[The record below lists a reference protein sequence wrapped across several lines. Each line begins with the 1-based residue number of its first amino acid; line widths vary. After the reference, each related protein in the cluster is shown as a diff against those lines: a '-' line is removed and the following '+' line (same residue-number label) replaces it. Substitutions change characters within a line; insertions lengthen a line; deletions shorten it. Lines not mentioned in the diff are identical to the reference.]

1 MALFAVTLVISTL
14 SAVFLAPPEG
24 ALAAPANTTDW
35 LNLRSGPGVDYSVIL
50 VMEPGA
56 YVEIVQNVQNGY
68 YRVYYNGTSGWA
80 AAAYLDRS
88 GSGGGGGST
97 SDGGGGGGGG
107 SATVTSALNLR
118 SGPSTGNSVLAVMP
132 SGATVSL
139 NGDSSNGFISVSY
152 QGMSG
157 WAYADFLNSGGGG
170 GGSWSADSSGS
181 GTVVGS
187 AVTTSALNL
196 RSGPGTGNS
205 VLTVM
210 PSGASVNITGD
221 PQNGFYPLS
230 YGGMNGWAS
239 GDYLSSGGGGGGAT
253 SGGSGDDIVS
263 IIYAA
268 ADRYGQ
274 SRADMLRVAQCESGL
289 DPNQVTSPYQASGLF
304 QFLPGTWATTPYAD
318 QYILDPWANANAA
331 AWMWSVG
338 RRGEWVCQ

>member
-1 MALFAVTLVISTL
+1 MTLFAVTLVVSTL
-14 SAVFLAPPEG
+14 SAVFLAPPKG

-35 LNLRSGPGVDYSVIL
+35 LNLRSGPGTNYGVIL

-88 GSGGGGGST
+88 GGGGQVSGGGGG
-97 SDGGGGGGGG
+97 GGSGG

-118 SGPSTGNSVLAVMP
+118 AGAGTGYSVLTVMP

-139 NGDSSNGFISVSY
+139 NGDSSNGFLSVTY

-157 WAYADFLNSGGGG
+157 WAYADFLSSGGGG
-170 GGSWSADSSGS
+170 GGSWSADASGP
-181 GTVVGS
+181 VVGS

-196 RSGPGTGNS
+196 RSGPGTGYS
-205 VLTVM
+205 VMTVM
-210 PSGASVNITGD
+210 PYGASVDITGD

-230 YGGMNGWAS
+230 YGGMSGWAS
-239 GDYLSSGGGGGGAT
+239 GDYLSSGGGGGSS
-253 SGGSGDDIVS
+253 SGGGGDDIVS

-274 SRADMLRVAQCESGL
+274 SRADMFRVAQSETGR
-289 DPNQVTSPYQASGLF
+289 DPNPGTSP
-304 QFLPGTWATTPYAD
+304 
-318 QYILDPWANANAA
+318 
-331 AWMWSVG
+331 
-338 RRGEWVCQ
+338 